1 MTRRMA
7 AVLLLAA
14 CGGEPPQPAEPS
26 PPPPPALER
35 AVHEYFH
42 LRKRALV
49 SADPAPFLARYPRL
63 ADTTSRT
70 EGVNAEVWL
79 ARSRAAP
86 GGPRYVD
93 ADVDPVAGG
102 PLDWFV
108 EGDSA
113 RVRARGREMFLLEDF
128 TPSGG
133 AFDLTIQLVRDGAGW
148 QVVRTDEVTLA
159 ELHAGHLPVPRP

>member
-14 CGGEPPQPAEPS
+14 CGDPPEPPV
-26 PPPPPALER
+26 PPPPPTPALER

-49 SADPAPFLARYPRL
+49 SADPAPLLARYPRL
-63 ADTTSRT
+63 ADTTART
-70 EGVNAEVWL
+70 QGVNAEVWL
-79 ARSRAAP
+79 ARSRTAP

-102 PLDWFV
+102 PLEWAV

-133 AFDLTIQLVRDGAGW
+133 AFDLTIHLVRDGGGW

-159 ELHAGHLPVPRP
+159 ELHGVHPRDTRP